1 MILPLFKC
9 CSRFGTIK
17 TGFWANQQSQFQ
29 KPVIIINGNNIFTD
43 SLVYQYTSICCVKVK
58 MWKPLSCV
66 WLFGTPWTIQSK
78 EFSRPEYWIAFPFS
92 RGSSQP
98 RDQTQVS
105 CIGGRFFN
113 LWVTREAHIF
123 LPKKET
129 GGKREVSPVLTLSY
143 AFSFLNMKVAYDP
156 LLTEEKTTAR
166 DSKCPCWKQW
176 LSQP

>member
-78 EFSRPEYWIAFPFS
+78 EFSRPEYWIAFPFC
-92 RGSSQP
+92 RGSSKP
-98 RDQTQVS
+98 REWTQVS
-105 CIGGRFFN
+105 CIAGRFFTSWATVCCVEDEN
-113 LWVTREAHIF
+113 VSWLRIHERKYTRVSGGNSKNMPKF
-123 LPKKET
+123 LE
-129 GGKREVSPVLTLSY
+129 
-143 AFSFLNMKVAYDP
+143 
-156 LLTEEKTTAR
+156 
-166 DSKCPCWKQW
+166 QW
-176 LSQP
+176 